1 MSSPNESL
9 ITQLFQVNDS
19 SNLISG
25 SPEDDTLVG
34 SDGDDT
40 IFGSDGDDVLI
51 AGAGN
56 NLLVGGRGSDTLSG
70 GPGDDTFVGGSGGFG
85 APSRP
90 EDGDVIFAGSGNNVI
105 FANAGN
111 DTIYG
116 ESGDN
121 TIYGGRGDDVL
132 LGGEGDDVLFGD
144 RGQNTLTG
152 GGGANIFVIQPVNYF
167 WTDIP
172 LEERQPDVIT
182 DFQPGV
188 DIIEIAVPNSRI
200 LEDTDLDADPS
211 VSRERLRIEQGT
223 GDDAGNT
230 LVFDDLT
237 GQMLVRFPDHSVDF
251 INLSDF
257 RILGVGDVQVTLRW
271 QSVDDLDLAVTD
283 PFGET
288 VFFGN
293 RSVPSGGR
301 LDVDANAACTN
312 LTPRPAENIFW
323 LDQSAPPGDYTAQVN
338 LFTRC
343 QSTTGPIPF
352 ELSIATSE
360 GISSFSGAVD
370 GANPTL
376 EIPFSVL

>member
-1 MSSPNESL
+1 MSNPNETL
-9 ITQLFQVNDS
+9 ITQLFPVGENPNVILGSQDDDS
-19 SNLISG
+19 
-25 SPEDDTLVG
+25 LVG
-34 SDGDDT
+34 SDEDDA
-40 IFGSDGDDVLI
+40 IFGLDGDDVLI
-51 AGAGN
+51 ANAGN
-56 NLLVGGRGSDTLSG
+56 NILVGGRGSDTLYG
-70 GPGDDTFVGGSGGFG
+70 GPGDDTLVGGSGGIG
-85 APSRP
+85 EPSAP
-90 EDGDVIFAGSGNNVI
+90 EDRDVIVAGGGNNLI
-105 FANAGN
+105 FGNAGN

-116 ESGDN
+116 GSGND

-132 LGGEGDDVLFGD
+132 FGGEGDDVLFGD
-144 RGQNTLTG
+144 RGENTLTG

-172 LEERQPDVIT
+172 LEERRADVIT

-188 DIIEIAVPNSRI
+188 DIIEIAVPSSRI
-200 LEDTDLDADPS
+200 VENTDLDADPS
-211 VSRERLRIEQGT
+211 FSRERLRIEQGT
-223 GDDAGNT
+223 GDEAGNA
-230 LVFDDLT
+230 LVFDDIT
-237 GQMLVRFPDHSVDF
+237 GQMLVRFPDNSAEF

-283 PFGET
+283 PFGDR

-301 LDVDANAACTN
+301 LDVDANAACRN

-338 LFTRC
+338 LWSRC

-360 GISSFSGAVD
+360 GIRSFSGAVD

-376 EIPFSVL
+376 EVPFSVL